1 METFGSS
8 LVFVWLRLWHWFG
21 CSLVTVQEF
30 GLSKWLLSMP
40 LVVRGWA
47 ASLRAIP
54 HFGIRTT
61 QEEEYQKMQ
70 QCQALICLCGT
81 GRWGLW
87 LVTTNQVCDSV
98 TPPWRLQMIDS
109 SAGQSSAQEWQGSGV
124 RGRVHRELGHILAPE
139 RTNSNIFLE
148 LRCFV
153 VVFLK
158 QERGYIFLH
167 FFLFFFLE
175 VLVLSLRKS
184 SSEVSIH
191 NEVTF

>member
-8 LVFVWLRLWHWFG
+8 LVFVWLKLWNWFG
-21 CSLVTVQEF
+21 YSLVTVQEF
-30 GLSKWLLSMP
+30 GLSKWLPSMP

-54 HFGIRTT
+54 HFGIETT
-61 QEEEYQKMQ
+61 HEEEYQK
-70 QCQALICLCGT
+70 CNSVGLWSASGT

-87 LVTTNQVCDSV
+87 LVTTSQVCDSV
-98 TPPWRLQMIDS
+98 TPPWRLQMIGS
-109 SAGQSSAQEWQGSGV
+109 SAGQGSAQEWKGSGV
-124 RGRVHRELGHILAPE
+124 RGRGHRELGHILAPE

-148 LRCFV
+148 LRDF
-153 VVFLK
+153 FLK
-158 QERGYIFLH
+158 QERGYIFIH
-167 FFLFFFLE
+167 FFLFLFFFSE

-184 SSEVSIH
+184 PSEVSIH